1 MTVNSH
7 QMNNQKNNQ
16 KNEIGDDFSEFWLVN
31 LLMD

>member
-7 QMNNQKNNQ
+7 QMNNQKSQ